1 MRQVP
6 LRSRGRL
13 RLSLREERLPKLIL
27 MRQVLQSAQYGVLG
41 LREERLPKQA
51 HLLFGLLL
59 MRPGAQ
65 YGASLPNQAH
75 LLFGLLLMRQGAQ
88 YGASLPKQAH
98 LLFGLLRR
106 LLSLGLH
113 AQPSDSRI
121 RRGQL
126 CTIDRRASRRRRF
139 AVAVRRHRA
148 AEAAAAAAAPA
159 AAPGARYRHA
169 TVSRALT

>member
-27 MRQVLQSAQYGVLG
+27 MRQVLQSAQYGALS
-41 LREERLPKQA
+41 LRKERLPK
-51 HLLFGLLL
+51 
-59 MRPGAQ
+59 
-65 YGASLPNQAH
+65 QAH

-126 CTIDRRASRRRRF
+126 CTINLRASRRRRF
-139 AVAVRRHRA
+139 AVAVRRHCA
-148 AEAAAAAAAPA
+148 AEDAAAAAAPA

>member
-1 MRQVP
+1 MRQV
-6 LRSRGRL
+6 LQSAQHGAL
-13 RLSLREERLPKLIL
+13 RLPKQRLPKQIL
-27 MRQVLQSAQYGVLG
+27 MRQVLQSAQYGALR
-41 LREERLPKQA
+41 LREERLPK
-51 HLLFGLLL
+51 
-59 MRPGAQ
+59 
-65 YGASLPNQAH
+65 QAH

-121 RRGQL
+121 RRRQL
-126 CTIDRRASRRRRF
+126 CIIDRRAVVGTASRRRRF

-169 TVSRALT
+169 SVSRALT